1 MRGRNYL
8 VCLVL
13 LALVV
18 LMNLPLPVSMR
29 VKATSRD
36 NFAPF
41 QNVMSL
47 VVFKIGEQ
55 VSALRGLGGVA
66 RDKRDLGAQVARL
79 EHRIRQ
85 LEGLEQENEE
95 LREQLGF
102 ARLGRHKLV
111 MCEVVGR
118 GGASGWWQ
126 TVTLNTGRADVIRP
140 NMAVVTK
147 DGLIGKTFEVTK
159 HTCSVLLITDP
170 NSKVSCEFSRVGA
183 CGIVRGRGV
192 DRRGGKVLEMM
203 CAMPEVTAAY
213 VPRDRKIVRGDEVVT
228 SGLGGVY
235 PRGLPI
241 GRVTD
246 ARVDASRLYQRVD
259 IVPSADMSRL
269 RYVFVVDT
277 ETAREDEDPPPP
289 RLRRA
294 SEDENGDEQRDEEPV
309 G

>member
-1 MRGRNYL
+1 MVRSRKYL
-8 VCLVL
+8 VCFVL

-29 VKATSRD
+29 IKATSRD
-36 NFAPF
+36 SFAPF

-47 VVFKIGEQ
+47 VVFKVGEQ
-55 VSALRGLGGVA
+55 MSVLRGLGGAA
-66 RDKRDLGAQVARL
+66 REKRDLQAHVTKL

-85 LEGLEQENEE
+85 LEGLEQENTE

-102 ARLGRHKLV
+102 ARLDKHRLV

-126 TVTLNTGRADVIRP
+126 TVMLNTGLDDGIRP

-147 DGLIGKTFEVTK
+147 EGLIGKTLEVTR

-170 NSKVSCEFSRVGA
+170 NSKVSCEFARVGA
-183 CGIVRGRGV
+183 FGIVSGRGV
-192 DRRGGKVLEMM
+192 DVGGDAVLEML
-203 CAMPEVTAAY
+203 CAIPDVSAAY
-213 VPRDRKIVRGDEVVT
+213 VPKDRKVVRGDKVVT

-235 PRGLPI
+235 PKGLPI
-241 GRVTD
+241 GRVIES
-246 ARVDASRLYQRVD
+246 RVDASRLYQRVA

-277 ETAREDEDPPPP
+277 EHDED
-289 RLRRA
+289 
-294 SEDENGDEQRDEEPV
+294 RDKDRDKDRDVEPV